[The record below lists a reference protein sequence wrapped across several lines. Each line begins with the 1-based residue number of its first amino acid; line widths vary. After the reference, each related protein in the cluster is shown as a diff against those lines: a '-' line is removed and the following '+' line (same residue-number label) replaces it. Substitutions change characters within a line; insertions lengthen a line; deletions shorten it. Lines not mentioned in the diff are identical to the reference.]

1 MSQTLAQK
9 LIARAAGAESV
20 EADDIV
26 TCKVDLVMMHDL
38 QGPRRVGPMLEKLGA
53 VIWDLDRVVVV
64 SDHHAPAI
72 DLDSAGILDFTRK
85 WVQKAGIKHF
95 YDMQGISHIL
105 LPERGHLRP
114 GMFVVGGDSHSPTG
128 GAVGAF
134 VIGVGSTEVCG
145 VLVTGE
151 IWIRVPHS
159 IRVQWSGRLHRGVTA
174 KDMVLKLCSML
185 PMEACDYR
193 VIEYAGEAIRAL
205 PMGDRLTLTNMSP
218 ELGAKTS
225 VIPPDEIT
233 VEYLRRVGVTVDDA
247 DRWQSDAD
255 AQYEQSLELDATALE
270 PQISAPGSPS
280 HAADVRDYGSIAI
293 QQAYIGACT
302 GAKLS
307 DLHMAAEIVRGRS
320 VAPGVR
326 FLIAPASTRTTA
338 EAARDGTLATLTE
351 AGAILLPT
359 GCGACAGMGAGTL
372 APGEVCITS
381 TARNYKGRMGDYT
394 SEVYLGSAYSVAAA
408 AIAGK
413 IVDPRE
419 LLQ

>member
-1 MSQTLAQK
+1 MPQPLAQK
-9 LIARAAGAESV
+9 LIARAAGAQRV
-20 EADDIV
+20 EADDVV

-159 IRVQWSGRLHRGVTA
+159 IRVQWTGRRHRGVTA
-174 KDMVLKLCSML
+174 KDMVLKLCAML

-193 VIEYAGEAIRAL
+193 VIEYAGEAVRAL
-205 PMGDRLTLTNMSP
+205 PMGDRLTLTNMAP
-218 ELGAKTS
+218 ELGAKTC
-225 VIPPDEIT
+225 VIPTDEIT
-233 VEYLRRVGVTVDDA
+233 VEYLMRVGVGVDDA
-247 DRWQSDAD
+247 ERWQSDAD

-280 HAADVRDYGSIAI
+280 YAADVRDYGCVAI

-307 DLHMAAEIVRGRS
+307 DLHIAAEIV
-320 VAPGVR
+320 
-326 FLIAPASTRTTA
+326 
-338 EAARDGTLATLTE
+338 
-351 AGAILLPT
+351 T
-359 GCGACAGMGAGTL
+359 G
-372 APGEVCITS
+372 P
-381 TARNYKGRMGDYT
+381 
-394 SEVYLGSAYSVAAA
+394 
-408 AIAGK
+408 
-413 IVDPRE
+413 
-419 LLQ
+419 